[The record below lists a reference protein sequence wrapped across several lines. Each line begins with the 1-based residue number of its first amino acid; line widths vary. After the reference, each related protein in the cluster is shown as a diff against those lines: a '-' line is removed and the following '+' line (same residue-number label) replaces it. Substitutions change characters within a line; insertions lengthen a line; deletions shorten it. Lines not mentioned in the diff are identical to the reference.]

1 MFFSG
6 AEGAGRLTAR
16 TTAGTAVMSM
26 LDKQKGAFPLPAYS
40 FVTGT
45 AVMNIIRIYMQ
56 VALYWA
62 CPLTSRRKTKKH
74 TKKHVVSITTSQGD
88 YKICLLKSAPFKL
101 KITLIH
107 SLSKPPVVE
116 HASAN
121 VQTVDPRV
129 TCRDCILAAID

>member
-62 CPLTSRRKTKKH
+62 CPLTTRRHKTRKH
-74 TKKHVVSITTSQGD
+74 TKKQTRSQSRRHKEIIRFV
-88 YKICLLKSAPFKL
+88 Y
-101 KITLIH
+101 
-107 SLSKPPVVE
+107 
-116 HASAN
+116 
-121 VQTVDPRV
+121 
-129 TCRDCILAAID
+129 